1 MNVLAD
7 GTAAPVTCGTLDKSN
22 WGTIAMKTRRETFVR
37 VEALEARRLGRT
49 PTSTGDTFQL
59 VRNGQ
64 NGSIDLVVS

>member
-37 VEALEARRLGRT
+37 VEARRLGRT

-59 VRNGQ
+59 VRNEQ
-64 NGSIDLVVS
+64 NGSIDLVAN